1 MSNLPPEIWQRT
13 FIQLELNDRFS
24 CTLVCRNWWNI
35 LDGTCLLYSVGIRDN
50 KRAFILFMNM
60 IKNSPHRA
68 VQVQDLD
75 LYNSITEGFNKRR
88 ICCIFPNARVIN
100 VADSL
105 VDTNSVTDFT
115 EHLEVTHSKSTVQVL
130 HDSGY
135 CELTM
140 QIINSNMGD
149 RLKKLDLDF
158 IEVKYGSR
166 TIFTQLRNMPLLEE
180 LSLHSLSV
188 TVMDLEMVHENLPTL
203 RKLTLDYV
211 SPNVGEIPVNITPAD
226 LTKLRYYS
234 MDCGNQEALS
244 IWYHYMSRKYINI
257 KDFRFTLAAS
267 SARIDHVFKTW
278 FFFMW
283 TFVPKL
289 GSGFWG

>member
-1 MSNLPPEIWQRT
+1 
-13 FIQLELNDRFS
+13 
-24 CTLVCRNWWNI
+24 
-35 LDGTCLLYSVGIRDN
+35 
-50 KRAFILFMNM
+50 M

-68 VQVQDLD
+68 AQVQDLD

-88 ICCIFPNARVIN
+88 ICCIFPNTRVIN
-100 VADSL
+100 VADTL

-115 EHLEVTHSKSTVQVL
+115 EHLKVTHSKSTVQVL

-140 QIINSNMGD
+140 QIIKSNMGG

-180 LSLHSLSV
+180 LSLHSLSA

-203 RKLTLDYV
+203 RKLTLDCV
-211 SPNVGEIPVNITPAD
+211 SPNVSEIPDNITPAS
-226 LTKLRYYS
+226 LTKLHYYS
-234 MDCGNQEALS
+234 ARYDNQMALP
-244 IWYHYMSRKYINI
+244 IWYQYMSRKYINV
-257 KDFRFTLAAS
+257 KDFRYTLAAG
-267 SARIDHVFKTW
+267 SARIDQVFKTW

-283 TFVPKL
+283 E
-289 GSGFWG
+289 